1 MMKAMQCDRAAELI
15 GPYLDQEL
23 DAETRRDVAAHL
35 GGCRSCSA
43 LAESLRS
50 MSRQLATLG
59 REPAP
64 AQLSERVRSLVA
76 GAADESRVLPRQ
88 AARGGSVRQG
98 WLHRTALVLLACG
111 MTAGATALLMS
122 RMQGWAAL
130 ERDVAAA
137 HVRSLLQDSPMQ
149 VVSSDAHTIKPW
161 FAGRLD
167 FAPTVR
173 DLTAEGFPLAGAR
186 LDFVGERRVAA
197 LVYRRRLHL
206 VNVFVWPS
214 ADGIDSA
221 PRGLIH
227 RGYNVVTWSKEG
239 IVYWAVS
246 DLNMTEMR
254 LLQSLL

>member
-1 MMKAMQCDRAAELI
+1 MQCDRAAELI

-23 DAETRRDVAAHL
+23 DVGIRRDVAAHL
-35 GGCRSCSA
+35 GDCRSCSA
-43 LAESLRS
+43 LAEGLRS
-50 MSRQLATLG
+50 TSRQLATLG

-64 AQLSERVRSLVA
+64 EQLTERVHSLVA
-76 GAADESRVLPRQ
+76 GAAHEANVLPRLG
-88 AARGGSVRQG
+88 ARGGSARQG

-130 ERDVAAA
+130 ERDIAAA
-137 HVRSLLQDSPMQ
+137 HVRSLLQDSPLQ
-149 VVSSDAHTIKPW
+149 VASSDAHTIKPW

-214 ADGIDSA
+214 ADGTNSA

-239 IVYWAVS
+239 ILYWAIS
-246 DLNMTEMR
+246 DLNIEEMR
-254 LLQSLL
+254 LLQGLL

>member
-64 AQLSERVRSLVA
+64 EQLTERVRSLVA
-76 GAADESRVLPRQ
+76 GAARESSVLP
-88 AARGGSVRQG
+88 APRGGSVRQG

-111 MTAGATALLMS
+111 MTAGATALVMS
-122 RMQGWAAL
+122 RMQTWAAL

-149 VVSSDAHTIKPW
+149 VASSDTHTIKPW

-167 FAPTVR
+167 FAPSVR

-214 ADGIDSA
+214 ADGTDSS
-221 PRGLIH
+221 PRSLIH

-239 IVYWAVS
+239 IVYWAIS
-246 DLNMTEMR
+246 DLNMAEMR
-254 LLQSLL
+254 LLQGLL